1 MKKCLSLVHLTT
13 LALALSRTLSAQ
25 VDAPQA
31 RIVTLSLD
39 PQSVTILHLRTGYV
53 SSVRLPEEVRSVVL
67 GDPGVFKAE
76 HSESEPQ
83 LVFFKPTSPKPSE
96 TNALITTNSGHEISL
111 NLVSEGKSDLGRAID
126 YVLKYERPHSFLI
139 QTAHSS
145 FLVEPT
151 KSLEPEK
158 LPLTTPPAK
167 TDTHEKELLK
177 QERAEDLHWQGKQLR
192 IAVGRTEE
200 SGQQMTVAFS
210 VLNSSART
218 IELLPPQIE
227 LAGTSKQKHKAI
239 KAEPVAIQEYRMTS
253 RRLPPGATAEGL
265 VVFERPVF
273 KESGERLLLEI
284 AQSAEVDR
292 PTLAPI
298 AFVASAIGGAK

>member
-13 LALALSRTLSAQ
+13 LAFALAGGLSAQ

-31 RIVTLSLD
+31 RIVTLNLD
-39 PQSVTILHLRTGYV
+39 PQNVTVLHLRTGYV

-67 GDPGVFKAE
+67 GDLGVFKAE

-83 LVFFKPTSPKPSE
+83 LVFFKPTSPKPGE
-96 TNALITTNSGHEISL
+96 TNALITTSSGHEISL
-111 NLVSEGKSDLGRAID
+111 NLVSEGKSDRGRVVD
-126 YVLKYERPHSFLI
+126 YVLKYERPHSFVI
-139 QTAHSS
+139 GTGHSS
-145 FLVEPT
+145 FLIEPT
-151 KSLEPEK
+151 KSLEPER
-158 LPLTTPPAK
+158 LPAASPPVK
-167 TDTHEKELLK
+167 TDTHEQELLK
-177 QERAEDLHWQGKQLR
+177 QERVEDLHWEGKQLR

-253 RRLPPGATAEGL
+253 GRLPPGATTEGL